1 MATQNYDRPFTYSMR
16 DGTVRT
22 FKRGEQDVPDEVA
35 ESSFAQAHLVDAPL
49 LLTPHVYGTLG
60 HEVQAFEQRDLG
72 PAQEELDS
80 AANTPAPATVAFMP
94 DAEIAEPDGK
104 GLSTRIPSSRPRI
117 SASD

>member
-1 MATQNYDRPFTYSMR
+1 MATQNYDRPFNYNLR
-16 DGTVRT
+16 DGSVRI
-22 FKRGEQDVPDEVA
+22 FKRGEQEVPDEVA
-35 ESSFAQAHLVDAPL
+35 ESAYAQSHLVDAPL

-72 PAQEELDS
+72 PAQEEIDLV
-80 AANTPAPATVAFMP
+80 ANTPAPAMLPFAP

-104 GLSTRIPSSRPRI
+104 GLSTRVPSSRPRI